1 MEFPHVAEG
10 LLWSVLTTT
19 CLQLWSFVHQS
30 LRKGGTYQKKKA
42 TIESDITMGKILG
55 EYFIAE
61 LFRNKA

>member
-1 MEFPHVAEG
+1 MVCAYNNMFAALVFCPSKPEKRRYIP
-10 LLWSVLTTT
+10 
-19 CLQLWSFVHQS
+19 
-30 LRKGGTYQKKKA
+30 KKKA